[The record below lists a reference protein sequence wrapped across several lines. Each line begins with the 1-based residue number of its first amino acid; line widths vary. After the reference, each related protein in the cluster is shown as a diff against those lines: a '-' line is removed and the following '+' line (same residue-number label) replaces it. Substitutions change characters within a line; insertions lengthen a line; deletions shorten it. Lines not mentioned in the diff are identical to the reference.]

1 MAIETRRA
9 AALLQRPFSMGW
21 RKERPARKIAT
32 RFRSQADSVA
42 ATAVEF
48 QMPRYVMLNNVA
60 HKDLRVITRYGAEL
74 GDDIGTALTFPTEFA
89 EIQKEYP
96 IFFRRER
103 ESGEYHAVALLG
115 FEKNENLFLEGQRWN
130 AAYLPA
136 VIARGP
142 FLIGFQE
149 QQIDGEIRSEPVIHV
164 DLDHPR
170 VSQVEGESVFLPQGG
185 NSPYLDH
192 IAAVLRDIRDG
203 LEIGKA
209 MFAAFTAM
217 ELIEP
222 VKVEIKLNEQE
233 AYGLTG
239 LYTVGP
245 EKLQALDAGSLYT
258 LNQAGFLQLAF
269 LILAS
274 HGNVRK
280 LMAMKQRRR
289 QMAGSR

>member
-1 MAIETRRA
+1 MTEGHHRRGRAFADERSEGESQPA
-9 AALLQRPFSMGW
+9 AAFEIP
-21 RKERPARKIAT
+21 
-32 RFRSQADSVA
+32 
-42 ATAVEF
+42 
-48 QMPRYVMLNNVA
+48 MPRYTMLNNVA
-60 HKDLRVITRYGAEL
+60 HKDLRVITRYGTEF
-74 GDDIGTALTFPTEFA
+74 GDNTGTVVTFPTEFA

-96 IFFRRER
+96 IFFRRDR
-103 ESGEYHAVALLG
+103 DTGEYHAVALLG
-115 FEKNENLFLEGQRWN
+115 FQKNENLFLDNNRWN

-170 VSQVEGESVFLPQGG
+170 VNQVEGELVFLPHGG

-217 ELIEP
+217 NLIEP

-233 AYGLTG
+233 TYGLTG
-239 LYTVGP
+239 LHTISPG
-245 EKLQALDAGSLYT
+245 KLSALDANSLYK

-269 LILAS
+269 LIVAS

-280 LMAMKQRRR
+280 LMAMKQRRGPSEAVNPV
-289 QMAGSR
+289 QAVNE